1 LNKYSKKLYSL
12 HMGYAETIA
21 ANVRAEARRREIKNQ
36 DLAERLG
43 ISVVSLSKRMN
54 SKIEFKP
61 SELEIIA
68 NYMNVDLAVLTKYMG
83 YSDSNR
89 SD

>member
-1 LNKYSKKLYSL
+1 MS
-12 HMGYAETIA
+12 YAETIA

-36 DLAERLG
+36 DLAEILG

-61 SELEIIA
+61 SELETLA
-68 NYMNVDLAVLTKYMG
+68 SYMDIDIAVLTKYLK
-83 YSDSNR
+83 YSNSFRGD
-89 SD
+89 

>member
-1 LNKYSKKLYSL
+1 MS
-12 HMGYAETIA
+12 YAETIA